1 MKTTT
6 FDFKEELLIE
16 EIGKRKAKR
25 ILIQLP
31 EGLKMEG
38 PRLAA
43 IAKKAGALAIV
54 SADPCYGACDL
65 ATQDAKSLGV
75 DLIVHYGHSQMLQQ
89 ELASTIYV
97 EARAKVSVKEAVK
110 KAIPFLKDWRSI
122 GLTTTVQHVD
132 TLDEARNML
141 LKMGKSVMIGNTG
154 RLKHAGQV
162 TGCDY
167 SNAKAISE
175 AVDAFLFIGGGKF
188 HAVGIALTTTKPTV
202 IADPYEKR
210 AFSVNDEARRLV
222 KQRWASISEAK
233 KAKEFGV
240 LIGLKNGQRRLEEAV
255 RIKKKLEKTRRNAT
269 LLAIKEITPEAL
281 MQFPRIDA
289 FVNTACP
296 RVSLDDA
303 SRFRKPIISINEVL
317 VALDELSWEEL
328 CRRGWFENLI

>member
-303 SRFRKPIISINEVL
+303 ARFRKPIMSVNEVL
-317 VALDELSWEEL
+317 VVLDELSWEEL